1 MPQGALTLRVFTGD
15 NCSGELYQDD
25 GKSFAFQKGVYLRM
39 KFSCQVT
46 AEGLR
51 LKIGSHEGSYPAWWK
66 QVQVEIYGF
75 TPKSTGIYIN
85 GKETS
90 ANRVEVHEP
99 LGFVLEDDG
108 KGEVVDIK

>member
-1 MPQGALTLRVFTGD
+1 
-15 NCSGELYQDD
+15 
-25 GKSFAFQKGVYLRM
+25 
-39 KFSCQVT
+39 
-46 AEGLR
+46 
-51 LKIGSHEGSYPAWWK
+51 
-66 QVQVEIYGF
+66 VQVEIYGF